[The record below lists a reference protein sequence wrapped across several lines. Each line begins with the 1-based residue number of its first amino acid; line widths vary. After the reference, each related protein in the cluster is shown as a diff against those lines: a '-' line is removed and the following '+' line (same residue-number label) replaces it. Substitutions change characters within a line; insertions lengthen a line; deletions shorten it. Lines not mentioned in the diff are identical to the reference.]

1 MTNYWGTA
9 ILIGNITYKELDVC
23 LLPGRFVVQ
32 VLLASKR
39 LRPASWKATK
49 RCPAEA
55 TKDPKSQNLCSMVT
69 MVYCIWLVVW
79 NMFYFSIY
87 RNNDPNWLFFRGVE
101 TTNQAYFTTYIY
113 VLHTS
118 MHLDTFGSL
127 FGSKIWIS
135 LRMLLNTPNI
145 TPNMEYLIG
154 KDWNMNAARLF
165 PLRSSR
171 QMHCWPVDGSQP
183 LKQGATKRCKAM
195 ISWGH

>member
-79 NMFYFSIY
+79 NILNFFHSVG
-87 RNNDPNWLFFRGVE
+87 NFTDPNWLSLPPSCFRGVGIPQPPSSVSWIIFICHSPQ
-101 TTNQAYFTTYIY
+101 TTNQIY
-113 VLHTS
+113 WMIFIYQFVSH
-118 MHLDTFGSL
+118 
-127 FGSKIWIS
+127 I
-135 LRMLLNTPNI
+135 I
-145 TPNMEYLIG
+145 T
-154 KDWNMNAARLF
+154 
-165 PLRSSR
+165 
-171 QMHCWPVDGSQP
+171 HDGSMV
-183 LKQGATKRCKAM
+183 LVF
-195 ISWGH
+195 

>member
-9 ILIGNITYKELDVC
+9 ILIGNITYKALDVC

-79 NMFYFSIY
+79 NSFLFFPYIGIMILIDYFSEGLKPPT
-87 RNNDPNWLFFRGVE
+87 RHTLLH
-101 TTNQAYFTTYIY
+101 IY

-135 LRMLLNTPNI
+135 LRMLLNTLNI

-154 KDWNMNAARLF
+154 KDWNMNAARFF

-171 QMHCWPVDGSQP
+171 QMHCWQVDGSQP

-195 ISWGH
+195 EET